1 MYQIDI
7 NNPVHIH
14 FIGIGGIS
22 MSGLAGLL
30 VSRGFTV
37 SGSDRADSE
46 ILDGLRDQGVRIFI
60 GQAFHL
66 RVRVS
71 KSLGITSRCT
81 GSRRGSGCR
90 ILSRFGN
97 GILLAGRTQTC
108 LGAFGGKAGGEEGL
122 DFVKKF

>member
-46 ILDGLRDQGVRIFI
+46 IIDGLRTQGVRIFI
-60 GQAFHL
+60 GQGAENISDDIDVVVYTAAVHPDNPEYAEC
-66 RVRVS
+66 V
-71 KSLGITSRCT
+71 
-81 GSRRGSGCR
+81 RRGLPMMER
-90 ILSRFGN
+90 AA
-97 GILLAGRTQTC
+97 LLGQ
-108 LGAFGGKAGGEEGL
+108 L
-122 DFVKKF
+122 